1 MSTFWRD
8 FAGTMVGGGDYWAHR
23 AFGDNS
29 NMAMRH
35 TLMGPYGY
43 AEQFNT
49 YPYNNR
55 CWGYTPRYDL
65 ARQAMREMPY
75 GKWREFDHE
84 DTVRFYALRLRE
96 AGMIKSSPQKIIA
109 EGTDWRFLRELRK

>member
-49 YPYNNR
+49 YPFNNR
-55 CWGYTPRYDL
+55 CWGYTPRNDCWGGGSMYDRYL
-65 ARQAMREMPY
+65 AQQQWRTPY
-75 GKWREFDHE
+75 CDFGQRAVWNQSPC
-84 DTVRFYALRLRE
+84 YNALPPYWGAYNR
-96 AGMIKSSPQKIIA
+96 
-109 EGTDWRFLRELRK
+109 WCC